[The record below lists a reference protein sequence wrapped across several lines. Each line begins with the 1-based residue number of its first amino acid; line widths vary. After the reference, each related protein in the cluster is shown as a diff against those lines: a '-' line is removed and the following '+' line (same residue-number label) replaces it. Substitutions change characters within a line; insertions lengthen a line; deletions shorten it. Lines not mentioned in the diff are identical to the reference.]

1 MTEGTRPR
9 QPGFAFTRTAEHH
22 ARTLTAGSVAGMLFG
37 VLFGVCAAI
46 VRYDGRARRTTQGH
60 GSPAGPSEVE
70 WALGLLPFAGIF
82 FLWFIGVSR
91 QRLGRW
97 EDRFISTIIL
107 GSGALFLAMV
117 FAAAALAAPSSPS
130 TTGTLRASRAA
141 RPTPSSRSRCRRIF
155 GVYALRMAAVFL
167 ICQATAWLRHGLM
180 PRSLALATYAVALV
194 LLFVVSEEAWAVL
207 VFPVW
212 VFVVSAYLFAV
223 SRRAPEVV
231 RGGRRRPH
239 GEPAGRGYAVGERR
253 RAHGSQS
260 AAASFSKRILHIA
273 YSSGTA
279 IG

>member
-1 MTEGTRPR
+1 MTQGARPR
-9 QPGFAFTRTAEHH
+9 QHGFAFTRTAEHH
-22 ARTLTAGSVAGMLFG
+22 ARTLTAGSIAGMIFG
-37 VLFGVCAAI
+37 VLFGVCSAI
-46 VRYDGRARRTTQGH
+46 VRYEVGESDVTGAWLR
-60 GSPAGPSEVE
+60 AGPSEVE

-117 FAAAALAAPSSPS
+117 FAAAALAGALIALYNRDPVGVPGSETYTFVQVAVS
-130 TTGTLRASRAA
+130 
-141 RPTPSSRSRCRRIF
+141 RIF

-180 PRSLALATYAVALV
+180 PRSLGLATYAVAFV

-207 VFPVW
+207 VFPAW

-223 SRRAPEVV
+223 SRREPEVAESAQAGPAS
-231 RGGRRRPH
+231 GGAGD
-239 GEPAGRGYAVGERR
+239 GETGEASPA
-253 RAHGSQS
+253 
-260 AAASFSKRILHIA
+260 
-273 YSSGTA
+273 
-279 IG
+279 